1 MRARHRLQRRPT
13 CERKEIVLSDG
24 VEKEAGPAA
33 GWPAKPAAARIPW
46 LHDLYDWT
54 MAQAAAP
61 YALWMLALIAF
72 VESSVFPIPPDVLLI
87 PMVLAMRD
95 RAWLLAG
102 ICTVASVAGGF
113 LGYAIGALLF
123 ETVGRAILEFY
134 GYAPQFA
141 EFQASYNAW
150 GAWIVFFAGLTPFPY
165 KVITVA
171 SGVTGLDPLTFGVA
185 SVFGRGMRFFAVAAL
200 LWWFGPPI
208 KLFIE
213 RNLGWLTVAFFALLF
228 GSFLL
233 VKLL

>member
-1 MRARHRLQRRPT
+1 VRARHRLQRRPT
-13 CERKEIVLSDG
+13 RKPKEIVLSDR
-24 VEKEAGPAA
+24 VEKGAEPAA
-33 GWPAKPAAARIPW
+33 GWPAKPAATRIPW

-72 VESSVFPIPPDVLLI
+72 VESSIFPIPPDVLLI

-95 RAWLLAG
+95 RTWLIAG
-102 ICTVASVAGGF
+102 VATIASVAGGF

-123 ETVGRAILEFY
+123 EALGRPILEFY
-134 GYAPQFA
+134 GYLDQFA
-141 EFQASYNAW
+141 EFRTRYNEW
-150 GAWIVFFAGLTPFPY
+150 GVWIVFFAGLTPFPY
-165 KVITVA
+165 KVITIA
-171 SGVTGLDPLTFGVA
+171 SGVTGLDPVTFGIA

-228 GSFLL
+228 GGFLL